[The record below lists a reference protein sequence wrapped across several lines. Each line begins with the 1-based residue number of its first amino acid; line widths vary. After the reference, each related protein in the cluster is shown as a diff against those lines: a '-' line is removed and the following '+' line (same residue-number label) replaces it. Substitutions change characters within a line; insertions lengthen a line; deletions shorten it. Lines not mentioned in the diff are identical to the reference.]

1 VVADEAI
8 CAGALQD
15 RLRERFECLSRRVGA
30 SRKTRPD
37 RTDEIRVGSWCAL
50 SQILPI
56 TPSLKPR
63 RDKNCWSR
71 RLKLCVSR
79 RWQFPEFQYIAP
91 VSLQM
96 ESRGRLLSCSSC
108 VAFSNTAL
116 YADAVG
122 LSPINLQASS
132 QACTTEVPR
141 CCCRRRYNVQRD
153 ITRKLKVFQYSSTQ
167 QSRNKAS
174 VSRKSVEQQ
183 HRLVRAGFRS
193 LEDASPRAP
202 ASQACEPASLVTL
215 RG

>member
-132 QACTTEVPR
+132 QACATEVPR
-141 CCCRRRYNVQRD
+141 CCCRRRYNVHA
-153 ITRKLKVFQYSSTQ
+153 IS
-167 QSRNKAS
+167 
-174 VSRKSVEQQ
+174 
-183 HRLVRAGFRS
+183 
-193 LEDASPRAP
+193 P
-202 ASQACEPASLVTL
+202 ASSRSSNTRARSRAEQGKCFEKKCRTAAQACQGGL
-215 RG
+215 